1 MENNVRY
8 IVSKLLFLEVRYLK
22 KCQISKKLETFFA
35 LNLSKCQLIK
45 VFENMFLYKVH
56 DFIYFLSFETL
67 EFSLSL
73 DFKCPRDNLTEKVDF
88 AGRQTALLVAKGPCV
103 PYCNHTDGVYLV
115 QVEISK
121 PVSKFHCRLR
131 LMVRAFLKRT
141 IGSKDNF

>member
-1 MENNVRY
+1 MKNNVRY

-103 PYCNHTDGVYLV
+103 PYCNHTDGV
-115 QVEISK
+115 
-121 PVSKFHCRLR
+121 
-131 LMVRAFLKRT
+131 
-141 IGSKDNF
+141 

>member
-73 DFKCPRDNLTEKVDF
+73 DFKCPRDKSDREVVF
-88 AGRQTALLVAKGPCV
+88 AGRQTALLVAKGPYV
-103 PYCNHTDGVYLV
+103 LPYCNHSDGVHSL
-115 QVEISK
+115 S
-121 PVSKFHCRLR
+121 RLKSQN
-131 LMVRAFLKRT
+131 LFPNSIA
-141 IGSKDNF
+141 G